1 MSDKA
6 SRSFSLGSDR
16 YAAARPAYPVDLY
29 AWILAHCGGRETAW
43 DCATGNGQ
51 AAAGLAPHF
60 ASVYASDIS
69 AEQLAHAMP
78 RANIAYL
85 VQPAE
90 KTAFA
95 DHAFDLVTVATAL
108 HWFDFPRFWP
118 EVTRVLKP
126 RGLFCAWAY
135 GDFQCTDDVRKAL
148 ADPIGRIVRPYWS
161 PRNGIAWRGYREE
174 ELAFPFAAF
183 RPPPIAI
190 TLTWSAAQLA
200 SFISTWS
207 AFKLASADEQLRIA
221 LASALAAGVASLGRD
236 APLEIT
242 MPLTVIAGRAN

>member
-6 SRSFSLGSDR
+6 SRSFSFASGA
-16 YAAARPAYPVDLY
+16 YAAARPTYPASLY
-29 AWILAHCGGRETAW
+29 QWILTHADGRDRAW

-51 AAAGLAPHF
+51 AATDLSPRF

-69 AEQLAHAMP
+69 HAQLTHAARRP
-78 RANIAYL
+78 NVHYL

-108 HWFDFPRFWP
+108 HWFDFARFWP
-118 EVTRVLKP
+118 EVIRVLRP
-126 RGLFCAWAY
+126 GGLFCAWAY
-135 GDFQCTDDVRKAL
+135 GDFQCTDHVRKAL
-148 ADPIGRIVRPYWS
+148 AEPVGEIVRPYWS
-161 PRNGIAWRGYREE
+161 PRNGIAWRGYQED

-190 TLTWSAAQLA
+190 TLTWSATQLA

-207 AFKLASADEQLRIA
+207 AYKIAAADEQLRAA
-221 LASALAAGVASLGRD
+221 LTRALAAGVASLGAD
-236 APLEIT
+236 TKLEIT
-242 MPLTVIAGRAN
+242 MPLTVIAGKAG